1 MLGPEWGWWV
11 IAEMK
16 DSDLMT
22 VRELA
27 DYLRCHPSSIYN
39 LLKKSKIPAF
49 KVGSDWRFKRAAIDK
64 WRLGNATWDQAALDD
79 LKTVDGFALF
89 HPLIDY

>member
-1 MLGPEWGWWV
+1 V

-39 LLKKSKIPAF
+39 LLKKSKIPGF
-49 KVGSDWRFKRAAIDK
+49 KVGSDWRFKRESIDE
-64 WRLGNATWDQAALDD
+64 WRLGSAEREQL
-79 LKTVDGFALF
+79 
-89 HPLIDY
+89 P